1 MADFASMTI
10 LVTISSWGT
19 NTGPYYKIIALPGG
33 TVISAIESQW
43 IGPKMFTNVPA
54 GTTSVRIE
62 SINYNGTPGL
72 CGSTDIPVTLLDAT
86 TTTTTTGGVTPPT
99 TSTTTTSSTSST
111 TTTTTTSGTV
121 PPTSTS
127 TTTSSTSSTT
137 SSTTTSTSSTTTTS
151 TTIECPSCYYYD
163 LYCDGVEGQSS
174 VFDIVECDGT
184 IIEQSVPYEVSPMT
198 FCLQS
203 DPVIRPL
210 GVSGHFVKGEIC
222 GNVCDTTT
230 TTSTSSST
238 TTTTSTTSEPTTTT
252 TSTTV
257 LLGNCYDIVVPEAYF
272 TQGGYTLW
280 ISYYPYG
287 GGDVVY
293 QAYTAYDD
301 EGDMSPDVHIKLC
314 ALSTPNEPLF
324 WYNDIAYDHDDWI
337 IAQCDNMCDEHTD
350 CVNCT
355 TTTTTTGE
363 PTTTTTTTEPPLC
376 YHIEIPDDKLT
387 YLGADLY
394 INRQLPGGS
403 SEEIVYFNIPETEER
418 VDYYVINICSI
429 FEPLFSYGSPY
440 NHVSIPEI
448 EITINGTC
456 DEDTDCV
463 SPTTTSTSSTT
474 TTSTTIECPS
484 CYYYDLYCDGVEG
497 QSSLFSYRDCTGQ
510 YEEQTVPFEAS
521 PWTLCSTVLPQSIG
535 AVSGHVMGG
544 SIPCTT
550 TTTTTTIS

>member
-1 MADFASMTI
+1 MTI

-86 TTTTTTGGVTPPT
+86 TTTTTTGGATPPT
-99 TSTTTTSSTSST
+99 TSTTTTGTTSSTSST
-111 TTTTTTSGTV
+111 TTTTTTSGPV

-137 SSTTTSTSSTTTTS
+137 SS
-151 TTIECPSCYYYD
+151 
-163 LYCDGVEGQSS
+163 
-174 VFDIVECDGT
+174 
-184 IIEQSVPYEVSPMT
+184 
-198 FCLQS
+198 
-203 DPVIRPL
+203 
-210 GVSGHFVKGEIC
+210 
-222 GNVCDTTT
+222 T

>member
-1 MADFASMTI
+1 MTI

-86 TTTTTTGGVTPPT
+86 TTTTTTGGATPPT
-99 TSTTTTSSTSST
+99 TSTTTTGTTSSTSST
-111 TTTTTTSGTV
+111 TTTTTTSGPV

-230 TTSTSSST
+230 TTTTIPCATIESYLGYHDTSAIDACSAST
-238 TTTTSTTSEPTTTT
+238 
-252 TSTTV
+252 
-257 LLGNCYDIVVPEAYF
+257 L
-272 TQGGYTLW
+272 
-280 ISYYPYG
+280 SYW
-287 GGDVVY
+287 GDVAVFADCTILY
-293 QAYTAYDD
+293 RDQFCTLLAY
-301 EGDMSPDVHIKLC
+301 EGYYSDGLISRYWTGTEFSGLDTSCL
-314 ALSTPNEPLF
+314 
-324 WYNDIAYDHDDWI
+324 DI
-337 IAQCDNMCDEHTD
+337 
-350 CVNCT
+350 
-355 TTTTTTGE
+355 
-363 PTTTTTTTEPPLC
+363 C
-376 YHIEIPDDKLT
+376 YE
-387 YLGADLY
+387 
-394 INRQLPGGS
+394 
-403 SEEIVYFNIPETEER
+403 
-418 VDYYVINICSI
+418 
-429 FEPLFSYGSPY
+429 
-440 NHVSIPEI
+440 
-448 EITINGTC
+448 
-456 DEDTDCV
+456 
-463 SPTTTSTSSTT
+463 
-474 TTSTTIECPS
+474 
-484 CYYYDLYCDGVEG
+484 YDLYCDGVEG
-497 QSSLFSYRDCTGQ
+497 ESSLFAYRDCSGQ
-510 YEEQTVPFEAS
+510 YEEQTVPYEAS

-535 AVSGHVMGG
+535 AVLGHVMGG

-550 TTTTTTIS
+550 TTTTTIP